1 MTKTRAERIDVARL
15 AEVSVGTVSHVI
27 NDSTY
32 VRLKLRERVL
42 KAIRGMV

>member
-1 MTKTRAERIDVARL
+1 MNTILDVARL

-32 VRLKLRERVL
+32 VSPKLRELLL
-42 KAIRGMV
+42 KAVRTLN